1 MARHPQVLITGAGGQ
16 VGNALRF
23 LLPDARFA
31 TRSDV
36 DVTDTARLQDAAHG
50 TDVIVHLAANTH
62 VDWCEQHADEARY
75 VNSGGTHN
83 VVVTA
88 RDIGA
93 RVIYVSTDFV
103 FAGDRD
109 GEYSE
114 ADETRPLNVYGST
127 KLEGEGHL
135 DPEQGDLTVR
145 SSWIFGE
152 GHNFVRTI
160 LRLAREAPLRVLDDQ
175 RGRPTAA
182 ADLARALVFLVDN
195 EVSGTIHVAGDGE
208 PATWADLAEAVVQA
222 GGTDAPVTR
231 IDTATYVAEAGR
243 PIAPRPPNS
252 SLALDKAR
260 QLQVPLLDWRTS
272 VANYVEAIT

>member
-16 VGNALRF
+16 VGHALRP

-31 TRSDV
+31 TRADL
-36 DVTDTARLQDAAHG
+36 DITDRPGVTRAAQG

-62 VDWCEQHADEARY
+62 VDWCEQNVDEAGS
-75 VNSGGTHN
+75 VNSAGTAN
-83 VVVTA
+83 VAQAA
-88 RDIGA
+88 REAGA

-103 FAGDRD
+103 FAGDSD

-114 ADETRPLNVYGST
+114 TDTTSPVNVYGAT
-127 KLEGEGHL
+127 KLAGEAHL
-135 DPEQGDLTVR
+135 DPTDDLTVR

-160 LRLAREAPLRVLDDQ
+160 LQLADEGPLRVLDDQ

-182 ADLARALVFLVDN
+182 VELARALVFLIN
-195 EVSGTIHVAGDGE
+195 EEATGTIHVAGDGD
-208 PATWADLAEAVVQA
+208 PATWAELAEVALEAAGRAVA
-222 GGTDAPVTR
+222 LTR
-231 IDTATYVAEAGR
+231 IDTPTYVAEAAR
-243 PIAPRPPNS
+243 SIAPRPANS
-252 SLALDKAR
+252 ALALDKAR
-260 QLQVPLLDWRTS
+260 GLQVPLLDWRTS

>member
-1 MARHPQVLITGAGGQ
+1 M
-16 VGNALRF
+16 NA
-23 LLPDARFA
+23 
-31 TRSDV
+31 
-36 DVTDTARLQDAAHG
+36 
-50 TDVIVHLAANTH
+50 
-62 VDWCEQHADEARY
+62 
-75 VNSGGTHN
+75 GGTHN
-83 VVVTA
+83 VVNAA
-88 RDIGA
+88 RDNGA

-109 GEYSE
+109 EEYSE
-114 ADETRPLNVYGST
+114 ADPTGPLNVYGVT

-145 SSWIFGE
+145 SSWIFGQ

-160 LRLAREAPLRVLDDQ
+160 LLQAREGGPLRVLDDQ

-182 ADLARALVFLVDN
+182 ADLAAALLFLIDN

-208 PATWADLAEAVVQA
+208 PATWADLAEAALQTGA
-222 GGTDAPVTR
+222 TDVPVTR

-252 SLALDKAR
+252 ALALDKAQ